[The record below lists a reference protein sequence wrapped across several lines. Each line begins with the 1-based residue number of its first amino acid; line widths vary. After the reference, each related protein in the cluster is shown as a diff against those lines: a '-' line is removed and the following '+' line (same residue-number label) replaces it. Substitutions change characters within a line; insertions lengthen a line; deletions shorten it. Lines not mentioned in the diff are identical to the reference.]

1 MRRCWNDEPT
11 ARPTFDELVVW
22 IDSVISNA
30 RPGSRPDTSRLYLNV
45 ARHNVARHS
54 APPTP
59 PSHSQSAADVAPG
72 VSRPELS
79 NDDDDVVEDEL
90 R

>member
-11 ARPTFDELVVW
+11 ARPTFDELVEW

-30 RPGSRPDTSRLYLNV
+30 RPGSRPDTSRLYLNI
-45 ARHNVARHS
+45 ARHS
-54 APPTP
+54 EPPTP
-59 PSHSQSAADVAPG
+59 PSHSQPAADVAPG
-72 VSRPELS
+72 ASRSELP
-79 NDDDDVVEDEL
+79 NDDDDVVEDEA